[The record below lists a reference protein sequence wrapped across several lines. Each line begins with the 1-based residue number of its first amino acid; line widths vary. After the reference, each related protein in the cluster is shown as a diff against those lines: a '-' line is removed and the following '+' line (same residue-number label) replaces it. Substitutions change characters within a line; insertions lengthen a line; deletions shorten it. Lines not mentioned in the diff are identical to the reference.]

1 MKRLEVTILDSN
13 CAAFPAG
20 SRAWGQEESNE
31 LTELAE
37 YVTEVVAYV
46 GTTNRVEVRTALRQ
60 WVVCNI
66 VTESYH
72 ENQR

>member
-20 SRAWGQEESNE
+20 SRAWGQEDSNE

-37 YVTEVVAYV
+37 HFTEVVSYIH
-46 GTTNRVEVRTALRQ
+46 TTNRVEVRTALG
-60 WVVCNI
+60 
-66 VTESYH
+66 YH
-72 ENQR
+72 FIISTADYHQLVLE

>member
-20 SRAWGQEESNE
+20 SRAWGQEDSNE

-37 YVTEVVAYV
+37 LFTEVVSYIHR
-46 GTTNRVEVRTALRQ
+46 TNRVEVRTALG
-60 WVVCNI
+60 
-66 VTESYH
+66 YH
-72 ENQR
+72 FIISTADYHRLVAA

>member
-20 SRAWGQEESNE
+20 SRAWGQEDSNE

-37 YVTEVVAYV
+37 HFTEVVSYV
-46 GTTNRVEVRTALRQ
+46 GTTNRVEVRTALG
-60 WVVCNI
+60 
-66 VTESYH
+66 YH
-72 ENQR
+72 FIISTADYHRLIAA

>member
-37 YVTEVVAYV
+37 HFTEVVSYIHR
-46 GTTNRVEVRTALRQ
+46 TNRVEVRTALG
-60 WVVCNI
+60 
-66 VTESYH
+66 YH
-72 ENQR
+72 FIISATDYHRLVAG